1 MGFDLEGIKPT
12 SEDGHTFRAN
22 VWYWRPIWAFIK
34 QELPD
39 LLTPEQIR
47 GGEFNDGMEVIE
59 HQANKIGNHIIDNIT
74 EVSAGI
80 EAYEKERKADLKK
93 NPDNFEASYGMD
105 TELMIEFASFCKSS
119 GGFKIW

>member
-12 SEDGHTFRAN
+12 SEAGHTFRAN
-22 VWYWRPIWAFIK
+22 VWYWSPRWAFIK

-105 TELMIEFASFCKSS
+105 TELMIEYASFCKRS